1 MIRREGRHP
10 TARSSE
16 RGGWGVARCIG
27 PGRYNSLPL
36 NSTLY
41 FAYASF
47 LDPDRIGAVSPHAR
61 FLFTAHFPETRLVF
75 VDSEAA
81 EGLPSLLAEAGHT
94 VWGGVFEVPDSEVPA
109 LIDAEEGEG
118 RVAGWDAKAVDREGN
133 KHDCLTFVAKAS
145 PNGDRRPG
153 DEHLESMV
161 KGAKHWSLPAGW
173 VMGLEDLGED
183 PLFS

>member
-1 MIRREGRHP
+1 MAVGEIP
-10 TARSSE
+10 A
-16 RGGWGVARCIG
+16 
-27 PGRYNSLPL
+27 RYNRSLVKA
-36 NSTLY
+36 TLY

-75 VDSEAA
+75 VDSDESD
-81 EGLPSLLAEAGHT
+81 GLPSLFAEAGHT
-94 VWGGVFEVPDSEVPA
+94 VWGGVFEVPDDEVAA
-109 LIDAEEGEG
+109 LTDAEEGEG
-118 RVAGWDAKAVDREGN
+118 RVAGWEFKAVDREGN

-145 PNGDRRPG
+145 PNGDRRPSP
-153 DEHLESMV
+153 DHLESMI

-173 VMGLEDLGED
+173 VMGLEDLGDD